1 MSTTKAIGI
10 ATLIIIAL
18 VVLSVAGWG
27 LKAAMLGPK
36 TITTQID
43 SAAEVIEK
51 TYDADNAIY
60 NYEWFKQQEADIRA
74 AEKQIGNMKY
84 SLDAYK
90 DMYGDPKEWDF
101 QTKQDYNS
109 QNTKYIGQRNYY
121 EELVE
126 DYNARANMANRNI
139 FDDKLPLNI
148 DKILW

>member
-1 MSTTKAIGI
+1 MSKTKAIGI

-74 AEKQIGNMKY
+74 AEKQIGNMKH
-84 SLDAYK
+84 SLDEYK
-90 DMYGDPKEWDF
+90 DMYGDPTEWDF

>member
-43 SAAEVIEK
+43 SASDVIEK

-139 FDDKLPLNI
+139 FDDKLPLSI